1 MNKIKKIVKENIW
14 LKISVFNGFS
24 VVTRIV
30 SGWVI
35 NKLIAV
41 FIGPEGTSV
50 SEQFRNFLQTAQ
62 GFSTLGISE
71 GVTRY
76 SAKYQNNKKQ
86 LSSFL
91 ASAYKI
97 VLITSIITSILI
109 ISFSGF
115 INKSLFGERDF
126 SLLIILSGIMLPVFS
141 LNIILL
147 AILNGF
153 QKYRKITYINIIGNI
168 SAAVIAWFLIAEY
181 NIYGALLLVLVTQIF
196 SFIATLFFIR
206 TDMVEVLQFSLKQS
220 KSAHYKR
227 LYAYIIMALVTA
239 VIIPLFSILIRNQIF
254 AFYSN
259 DNGIHAGYWDG
270 IKKISG
276 LLLAFV
282 TPIFSLYY
290 YPQLAK
296 IQTNDEFKTELKKFF
311 TQIFPLFVIGMLVLF
326 LLREWAVII
335 FFSKAYLPMKN
346 LFVWQLGGDL
356 IKIISL
362 SLSYLML
369 ARAHVRYYV
378 VTEIGFWV
386 VFYFLTEVLLP
397 VYELKGVVIAYFI
410 TYVLYLTVMI
420 FLFRKILF
428 SRKKINL

>member
-1 MNKIKKIVKENIW
+1 LNKIKKIVKENIW